1 MPDASSHKQ
10 RAINPTHHPADRH
23 ERRVFPQYMM
33 AMAVVLGITLLALFL
48 QKVVGYRAIAL
59 IYLLGVVLLALFV
72 DRGPTLLAATL
83 SALFWD
89 FFFLA
94 PIANLRIANAEDAI
108 LFGMYFVVAL
118 VLGQLT
124 ARIRAQER
132 TERER
137 EQRSTALYL
146 LTRDLVEATNLDQ
159 LVGNAVR
166 QVERAFATRVA
177 VMLPD
182 LARSLGFSVHSASSY
197 DITGPEQ
204 PVANWVFEHGLSAG
218 KFTENLPGGE
228 TLFVPLATGGRTLAV
243 MGLHLDQS
251 TPLTS
256 HQRDLLQAFSQQ
268 VALALDRQRLR
279 EQSENAKLLAESER
293 LSKALLNSVSHEIR
307 TPLAAIQSATG
318 TLSELEERALT
329 EAQRSLVGEIQ
340 QATDR
345 LNVLVGK
352 VLDIT
357 RLETGAVKPNL
368 KLCDVNDLVHL
379 AVKETR
385 NLLRNH
391 KLEVDVAPGLPLALV
406 DYVLLQEALKNLLA
420 NAAHH
425 TPVGTSVQV
434 TVRARDGMLVLT
446 VADRGPGIPP
456 ALLQRIFDKFSR
468 GSNAPTGG
476 TGLGLA
482 IVKGFI
488 ESQAGEVTA
497 ENRPGGGAAF
507 TIRLP
512 LAQMASGAAMEH
524 CESVHRTQ
532 INSPGNRG

>member
-1 MPDASSHKQ
+1 M
-10 RAINPTHHPADRH
+10 
-23 ERRVFPQYMM
+23 FPQYMM
-33 AMAVVLGITLLALFL
+33 AMSVVLGITLPALLL

-59 IYLLGVVLLALFV
+59 IYLFGVVLLALFV

-124 ARIRAQER
+124 ARIRTQER

-146 LTRDLVEATNLDQ
+146 LTRDLVEATNLDE

-177 VMLPD
+177 VLLQD
-182 LARSLGFSVHSASSY
+182 LERSAGFSTHSASSY
-197 DITGPEQ
+197 DIAGPEQ
-204 PVANWVFEHGLSAG
+204 PVVTWVFEHGQSGG
-218 KFTENLPGGE
+218 KFTENLPGVE
-228 TLFVPLATGGRTLAV
+228 TLFVPLATGDRTLAV
-243 MGLHLDQS
+243 MGLYLDGS
-251 TPLTS
+251 TPPNAQ
-256 HQRDLLQAFSQQ
+256 QRDLLQAFSQQ
-268 VALALDRQRLR
+268 IALALDRQRLR
-279 EQSENAKLLAESER
+279 DQSENAKLVAESER

-318 TLSELEERALT
+318 TLSELEEPALS
-329 EAQRSLVGEIQ
+329 EAQRSLLGEIQ
-340 QATDR
+340 EATDR
-345 LNVLVGK
+345 LNALVGK

-385 NLLRNH
+385 KILRNH
-391 KLEVDVAPGLPLALV
+391 KLEVDVAAGLPLVLV

-425 TPVGTSVQV
+425 TPVGTPVQV
-434 TVRARDGMLVLT
+434 IARARDGMLVLS
-446 VADRGPGIPP
+446 VADRGPGIPA
-456 ALLQRIFDKFSR
+456 ALIKRIFEKFSR
-468 GSNAPTGG
+468 GPTAPTGG

-482 IVKGFI
+482 IVKGFV
-488 ESQAGEVTA
+488 ESQGGEVTA
-497 ENRPGGGAAF
+497 ENRSGGGAAF

-512 LAQMASGAAMEH
+512 LGQITPGAAMAH

>member
-1 MPDASSHKQ
+1 MPNAASQKQ
-10 RAINPTHHPADRH
+10 HAINPTHHPADRY

-33 AMAVVLGITLLALFL
+33 AMAVVLGVTLMALFL
-48 QKVVGYRAIAL
+48 QKVVGHRAIAL

-72 DRGPTLLAATL
+72 ERGPTLFAATL

-89 FFFLA
+89 FFFLN
-94 PIANLRIANAEDAI
+94 PIANLRIDNAEDAI

-124 ARIRAQER
+124 TRIRAQER

-146 LTRDLVEATNLDQ
+146 LTRDLVEATNLDE
-159 LVGNAVR
+159 LVGNAVG
-166 QVERAFATRVA
+166 QVKRAFATRVA
-177 VMLPD
+177 VLLPD
-182 LARSLGFSVHSASSY
+182 LVGSAGFSTHSASSY
-197 DITGPEQ
+197 DIAGPEQ
-204 PVANWVFEHGLSAG
+204 PVVTWVFEHGQSAG
-218 KFTENLPGGE
+218 KFTENLPGVE

-243 MGLHLDQS
+243 MGLHLDLS
-251 TPLTS
+251 MPLTS
-256 HQRDLLQAFSQQ
+256 QQHDLLQAFSQQ
-268 VALALDRQRLR
+268 IALALDRQRLR
-279 EQSENAKLLAESER
+279 EQSENAKLVAESER

-318 TLSELEERALT
+318 TLSELEEQALS
-329 EAQRSLVGEIQ
+329 EAQRSLLGEIQ
-340 QATDR
+340 EATER
-345 LNVLVGK
+345 LNALVGK

-385 NLLRNH
+385 KVLRNH
-391 KLEVDVAPGLPLALV
+391 KLEVDVAPGLPLVLV

-420 NAAHH
+420 NAVHH
-425 TPVGTSVQV
+425 TPVGTPVQV
-434 TVRARDGMLVLT
+434 TARTRDGTLVLS
-446 VADRGPGIPP
+446 VADRGPGIPA
-456 ALLQRIFDKFSR
+456 ALIKRIFEKFSR

-482 IVKGFI
+482 IVRGFV
-488 ESQAGEVTA
+488 ESQGGEVTA
-497 ENRPGGGAAF
+497 ENRPGGGAIF

-512 LAQMASGAAMEH
+512 LGQITPGAAMEH